1 MYNELGD
8 NMYKKLKQVRKE
20 NNLSIYDMADKL
32 NISSVQYYYIENQKR
47 ILFYDMAIKISRIF
61 NMKPDDLFY
70 TKKSN

>member
-1 MYNELGD
+1 MYQ
-8 NMYKKLKQVRKE
+8 KLKEVRKK

-32 NISSVQYYYIENQKR
+32 NISAVQYYYIESQKR
-47 ILFYDMAIKISRIF
+47 ILFYDMAVKISRIF

>member
-1 MYNELGD
+1 MYH
-8 NMYKKLKQVRKE
+8 KLQKVRKE

-32 NISSVQYYYIENQKR
+32 NISAVQYYYIENQKR

>member
-8 NMYKKLKQVRKE
+8 NMYQKLQKVRKE

-32 NISSVQYYYIENQKR
+32 NISAVQYYYIENQKR
-47 ILFYDMAIKISRIF
+47 ILYYDMAIKISRIF
-61 NMKPDDLFY
+61 NMKPDDIFY

>member
-1 MYNELGD
+1 MYNESGD
-8 NMYKKLKQVRKE
+8 NMYQKLQKVRKE

-32 NISSVQYYYIENQKR
+32 NISAVQYYYIENQKR
-47 ILFYDMAIKISRIF
+47 ILFYDMAIKISHIF